1 MAEYGV
7 GGVPHFVFMDG
18 NNEPL
23 AAAVGRLPRKV
34 LEGAW
39 DAIGVGLASGAGVC
53 LFATDRVPLPAGTWE
68 GDPAL
73 WMVFVCVTFVC
84 CCHACV
90 CRQRVCAGRGPRA
103 ALHEGRWGGV

>member
-39 DAIGVGLASGAGVC
+39 GAICVDWLAGADAM
-53 LFATDRVPLPAGTWE
+53 PLC
-68 GDPAL
+68 D
-73 WMVFVCVTFVC
+73 
-84 CCHACV
+84 
-90 CRQRVCAGRGPRA
+90 
-103 ALHEGRWGGV
+103 

>member
-34 LEGAW
+34 LEGAC
-39 DAIGVGLASGAGVC
+39 GCGGLC
-53 LFATDRVPLPAGTWE
+53 
-68 GDPAL
+68 
-73 WMVFVCVTFVC
+73 
-84 CCHACV
+84 
-90 CRQRVCAGRGPRA
+90 A
-103 ALHEGRWGGV
+103 ALMVQVTPSGPGGTLNLCMLEHLECLL

>member
-39 DAIGVGLASGAGVC
+39 DAMVVGWLGVQVLC
-53 LFATDRVPLPAGTWE
+53 LCATDVCPTPLRPGRVTLHSGWCSCLSPL
-68 GDPAL
+68 
-73 WMVFVCVTFVC
+73 FVAAMLRLQATCL
-84 CCHACV
+84 
-90 CRQRVCAGRGPRA
+90 RWQRAKSCPS
-103 ALHEGRWGGV
+103 